1 MIKLDK
7 SSELRFIASID
18 TSNKEKCSVINVS
31 LINPDEEIQKDKDT
45 YKEIAKNLA
54 SEFVKTGENG
64 ELIICSSSK
73 QLKGDLAMELGSFE
87 ETFEFQGDIKKTVY
101 NLTLKIS
108 HGSENA
114 DKKLKRKN
122 RELEKE
128 NKFLSRE
135 NKELIKLV
143 EKLEGIKE
151 SFRLPFDAIK
161 DLVISFD
168 CEGNVLVVNLAS
180 TEWFGQTPHEIVR
193 KKYKTILRQNI
204 VEVVQ
209 KACNTKKTL
218 SLEEKIGN
226 KILQI
231 SYIPMTNKKT
241 GKIEVVMLVQ
251 DITKSKM
258 AEEKMLANG
267 RNEGITIMG
276 GTIRHILNSSLHA
289 ILGFAQLASSS
300 YDWPKK
306 TMIKYLK
313 LIERTA
319 LRMKDEINKIAE
331 QKEYKTTKY
340 IHVPDTEDCQEI
352 IKVELDQDSEP

>member
-7 SSELRFIASID
+7 SSEFRFSALID
-18 TSNKEKCSVINVS
+18 TSKEKCSVINIS
-31 LINPDEEIQKDKDT
+31 LIDPTEEIIKHKDT
-45 YKEIAKNLA
+45 YKKIAKKFT
-54 SEFVKTGENG
+54 SDFVKTGENSG
-64 ELIICSSSK
+64 LIISSTSK
-73 QLKGDLAMELGSFE
+73 PIDNDLTMELE
-87 ETFEFQGDIKKTVY
+87 CFEFQEHNKKTIY
-101 NLTLKIS
+101 NLTLKVS
-108 HGSENA
+108 HASESA
-114 DKKLKRKN
+114 DKKLKQRNRK
-122 RELEKE
+122 LEKE

-161 DLVISFD
+161 DLIISFD
-168 CEGNVLVVNLAS
+168 CQGNVLVVNVAS

-209 KACNTKKTL
+209 KVCTRKKTL
-218 SLEEKIGN
+218 SLEEKLGS
-226 KILQI
+226 KTLQI
-231 SYIPMTNKKT
+231 SYIPTTNRKT
-241 GKIEVVMLVQ
+241 GKTEVVMLVQ
-251 DITKSKM
+251 DITKRKI
-258 AEEKMLANG
+258 AEEKMLENG
-267 RNEGITIMG
+267 RNEGVTIMG

-340 IHVPDTEDCQEI
+340 IQVPDTEDCKEI
-352 IKVELDQDSEP
+352 LKVELDQDSE